1 MQFELLTS
9 ASESNVPE
17 NLLILLEVFLDVSRL
32 WPTFGIRVAVS
43 LLGHSMVVL
52 SGVQKL
58 FTELQGFL

>member
-9 ASESNVPE
+9 ASESKVPE
-17 NLLILLEVFLDVSRL
+17 SFLILLEVFLDVSRL
-32 WPTFGIRVAVS
+32 WPTFGKRAAVS

-52 SGVQKL
+52 NRVQKL